1 MTNILV
7 TGAAGFIGSNLCSAL
22 INANEYNVVG
32 VDDMSNGH
40 QAFIPKELRLWEKCF
55 SSNKVLDRV
64 SSGYFDYIVHLAAI
78 PRVSYSV
85 KFPVKTNSV
94 NVSKTLKLMDACVK
108 GKVKR
113 FVFASSSSVYG
124 GLALRPTKEDSR
136 KFPQSPYALQ
146 KSIIEDYLKMY
157 HTFYDLESVCLRFF
171 NVFGP
176 NALGSSPYA
185 TALASWLTSINKGEK
200 MRSDGNGLQS
210 RDLCYVD
217 NVVSA
222 IVKSVESQKTLAAG
236 CYNVASGVSVTNKE
250 IIDYLLKRYPAAN
263 YYSVPERLGDVKH
276 TLADIEKSK
285 IDLGY
290 EPIVKTWEGI
300 EKTCEWY
307 DANWHWISKMKQEI

>member
-1 MTNILV
+1 
-7 TGAAGFIGSNLCSAL
+7 
-22 INANEYNVVG
+22 
-32 VDDMSNGH
+32 
-40 QAFIPKELRLWEKCF
+40 
-55 SSNKVLDRV
+55 
-64 SSGYFDYIVHLAAI
+64 
-78 PRVSYSV
+78 
-85 KFPVKTNSV
+85 
-94 NVSKTLKLMDACVK
+94 MDSCVR

-157 HTFYDLESVCLRFF
+157 NTFYEFESVCLRFF

-210 RDLCYVD
+210 RDLCHVD

-222 IVKSVESQKTLAAG
+222 IIKSIETQKVLGAN

-250 IIDYLLKRYPAAN
+250 IIDFLLKRYPSAN
-263 YYSVPERLGDVKH
+263 YYSVPDRLGDVKH
-276 TLADIEKSK
+276 TLANIEKSK
-285 IDLGY
+285 SDLGY

-300 EKTCEWY
+300 EKTCDWY
-307 DANWHWISKMKQEI
+307 DANWNWISKMKQVI

>member
-22 INANEYNVVG
+22 INTNEYNVVG

-40 QAFIPKELRLWEKCF
+40 RIFIPMELRLWEKCF
-55 SSNKVLDRV
+55 SSNKVLDKV
-64 SSGYFDYIVHLAAI
+64 ESGYFDYVVHLAAI

-85 KFPVKTNSV
+85 KFPVKTNNV
-94 NVSKTLKLMDACVK
+94 NVSKTLELMDACVK

-124 GLALRPTKEDSR
+124 GLTERPTKEEALKS
-136 KFPQSPYALQ
+136 PQSPYALQ

-157 HTFYDLESVCLRFF
+157 YTFYDLESVCLRFF

-176 NALGSSPYA
+176 NALGSSAYA

-200 MRSDGNGLQS
+200 MRSDGDGLQS

-222 IVKSVESQKTLAAG
+222 IIKSIECQKVMVAH
-236 CYNVASGVSVTNKE
+236 CYNVASGVSVTNAE
-250 IIDYLLKRYPAAN
+250 IITYLNLRYPASS

-276 TLADIEKSK
+276 TLADISKSK
-285 IDLGY
+285 NDLGY

-300 EKTCEWY
+300 EKTCDWY
-307 DANWHWISKMKQEI
+307 DANWHWISKMRQGI